1 MLNTGNLTTITSV
14 VASTTPNQESHQFE
28 KTPVW
33 YAQAVVFVFLI
44 IAIGFGNTLVLVAT
58 WLDKRLHQ
66 PNKYFIACLAV
77 ADLLVA
83 FLCIPI
89 RLYVTSHKFIKLE
102 HCQFWL
108 FFDDC
113 CQEASIIA
121 LTVISIDRHFKIS
134 KPLKY
139 RTQMTTFRA
148 FILISFI
155 WLFSSGFSTL
165 RLFAVSTRTEMVAVM
180 QCIRL
185 ERQYSTII
193 ASVVFFFVPTL
204 IITAMYT
211 SIFYIAHK
219 RQKMIRN
226 GALGETVAADH
237 QFQRKALLQ
246 DLKIIRMLALVV
258 FTFFVC
264 WAPFFILLLLLN
276 YKEDY
281 IVMSLGMRNLEIVV
295 LVFISILPL
304 FNSLCNPI
312 IYAFF
317 DRQYCKAFKRLLRL
331 RVLSMENGSQ

>member
-1 MLNTGNLTTITSV
+1 
-14 VASTTPNQESHQFE
+14 
-28 KTPVW
+28 
-33 YAQAVVFVFLI
+33 
-44 IAIGFGNTLVLVAT
+44 
-58 WLDKRLHQ
+58 
-66 PNKYFIACLAV
+66 
-77 ADLLVA
+77 
-83 FLCIPI
+83 
-89 RLYVTSHKFIKLE
+89 
-102 HCQFWL
+102 
-108 FFDDC
+108 
-113 CQEASIIA
+113 
-121 LTVISIDRHFKIS
+121 
-134 KPLKY
+134 
-139 RTQMTTFRA
+139 MTTFRA

>member
-1 MLNTGNLTTITSV
+1 MLHSGNLTTITSV
-14 VASTTPNQESHQFE
+14 VTSTTPNLESYQFG
-28 KTPVW
+28 KSPVW
-33 YAQAVVFVFLI
+33 YAQAVILVFLI

-66 PNKYFIACLAV
+66 PNKYFVASLAV
-77 ADLLVA
+77 ADILVA
-83 FLCIPI
+83 FMCIPL
-89 RLYVTSHKFIKLE
+89 RLYVLSHKFIKLE
-102 HCQFWL
+102 LCQFWL

-113 CQEASIIA
+113 SQEASIVA
-121 LTVISIDRHFKIS
+121 LTVISIDRYFKIS

-139 RTQMTTFRA
+139 RTQMTTSRA
-148 FILISFI
+148 FILVSFI
-155 WLFSSGFSTL
+155 WLLSSVFSTI
-165 RLFAVSTRTEMVAVM
+165 RLFAVNTRTEMVAMV
-180 QCIRL
+180 QCVRL
-185 ERQYSTII
+185 ERQYSIII

-226 GALGETVAADH
+226 GALGQSVAADD
-237 QFQRKALLQ
+237 QVRRKALLQ

-281 IVMSLGMRNLEIVV
+281 IFMSLGMRNLEIIMV
-295 LVFISILPL
+295 LCITILPL
-304 FNSLCNPI
+304 FNSLCNPV
-312 IYAFF
+312 IYACF

>member
-1 MLNTGNLTTITSV
+1 MLNS
-14 VASTTPNQESHQFE
+14 E
-28 KTPVW
+28 KTPLW
-33 YAQAVVFVFLI
+33 YAQAVMFVFLI

-83 FLCIPI
+83 FMCIPI
-89 RLYVTSHKFIKLE
+89 RLYVFSQNFIKVEL
-102 HCQFWL
+102 CQFWL
-108 FFDDC
+108 YLDTC
-113 CQEASIIA
+113 CEEASVVA
-121 LTVISIDRHFKIS
+121 LTVISIDRYFKIS

-226 GALGETVAADH
+226 GALGQTVAADD
-237 QFQRKALLQ
+237 QARRKALLQ

-264 WAPFFILLLLLN
+264 WAPFFILHLLFN
-276 YKEDY
+276 YEQDY

>member
-1 MLNTGNLTTITSV
+1 
-14 VASTTPNQESHQFE
+14 
-28 KTPVW
+28 
-33 YAQAVVFVFLI
+33 
-44 IAIGFGNTLVLVAT
+44 
-58 WLDKRLHQ
+58 
-66 PNKYFIACLAV
+66 
-77 ADLLVA
+77 
-83 FLCIPI
+83 
-89 RLYVTSHKFIKLE
+89 
-102 HCQFWL
+102 
-108 FFDDC
+108 
-113 CQEASIIA
+113 
-121 LTVISIDRHFKIS
+121 
-134 KPLKY
+134 
-139 RTQMTTFRA
+139 MTTFRA

-165 RLFAVSTRTEMVAVM
+165 RVFAVSTRTEVVAVI
-180 QCIRL
+180 QCVRL
-185 ERQYSTII
+185 ERQYSIITII
-193 ASVVFFFVPTL
+193 GPLIFFFVPTL

-312 IYAFF
+312 IYACF